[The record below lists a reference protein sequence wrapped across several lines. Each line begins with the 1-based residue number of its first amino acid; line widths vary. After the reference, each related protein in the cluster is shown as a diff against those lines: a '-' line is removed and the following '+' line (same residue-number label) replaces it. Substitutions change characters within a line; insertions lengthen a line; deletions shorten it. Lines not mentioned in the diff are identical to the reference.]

1 MPGRIRQEDIA
12 AVRERSPIADVVGE
26 YLQLRPA
33 GGGHL
38 KGLCPFHDE
47 RTPSF
52 NVTPGKE
59 LYHCFSCGEGGDV
72 IKFVMRMETL
82 QFGEAVERLA
92 ARAGVE
98 LRYEAGGYVPGQ
110 ETGLRRRLIEAHRQA
125 QDFYSERLRHDSGAH
140 ARAFLAERGFR
151 VDDADQFGV
160 GYSPAAWD
168 ELTKLLRARGFT
180 EDELLKAGLARRT
193 SRGTLIDMFRGRLM
207 WPIRDLTG
215 ETIAFGA
222 RKLNPEDEPKYLNTP
237 ETQIFKKSQVLYGAD
252 LAKRE
257 IAKRRQAVIVEGY
270 TDVMACHRS
279 GVPTAVATCGTSFG
293 EDHVKILRRL
303 IMDTDGSAGEV
314 IFTFDGDAA
323 GQKAALRAFSLEE
336 KFVTQTFVAVQPDGL
351 DPCDL
356 RLKHGEAAV
365 RDLVARRVPLFEFAI
380 KSVLARHD
388 LDTREGQF
396 AAIDEAAPIIVRI
409 KDRSKWKQ
417 YAVDLDRWIGFMD
430 ERYIL
435 DRVRR
440 VAGERGAAGAVRAAG
455 AMKGARGA
463 ASRSGA
469 TTEAPG
475 ANGQRRAD
483 AGQGQTRPPY
493 DRNDPVLQVE
503 REALKLAVQWPALTG
518 PEFDTLGA
526 AAFSA
531 PAHAA
536 VFGLI
541 AACGGV
547 GTAGRARDWAA
558 ALLEAAPDDRARAFV
573 TELAAEPLQVAGELD
588 EKYADKILARV
599 GELAVGR
606 EVAAIKAKLQ
616 RMNPE
621 EDQAAYGR
629 MFGDLI
635 ALEQRRQWLL
645 GRAAGALSPGGTT
658 PRTPRLRYRATLAA
672 VLLRS
677 AMAAGAGVRYPTGK
691 TLPDVLAQIARRL
704 NLRSE

>member
-1 MPGRIRQEDIA
+1 MPGRIRQEDII
-12 AVRERSPIADVVGE
+12 AVRERSPIADVIGE

-33 GGGHL
+33 GGGNL
-38 KGLCPFHDE
+38 KGLCPFHQE

-72 IKFVMRMETL
+72 IKFVMQVETL

-110 ETGLRRRLIEAHRQA
+110 ESGQRRRLIEAHRQA
-125 QDFYSERLRHDSGAH
+125 HEFYVERLHADSARIAH
-140 ARAFLAERGFR
+140 AFLAERGFSLN
-151 VDDADQFGV
+151 DADKFGV

-168 ELTKLLRARGFT
+168 ELTKHLRARGFT
-180 EDELLKAGLARRT
+180 EDVVTKAGLSRKT
-193 SRGTLIDMFRGRLM
+193 SRGGLIDMFRGRLM

-222 RKLNPEDEPKYLNTP
+222 RKLNPEDDPKYLNTP
-237 ETQIFKKSQVLYGAD
+237 ETPIFKKSQVLYGAD

-270 TDVMACHRS
+270 TDVMACHLS

-293 EDHVKILRRL
+293 EDHVKVLRRL

-323 GQKAALRAFSLEE
+323 GQKAALRAFTLEE
-336 KFVTQTFVAVQPDGL
+336 KFVTQTFVAVQPEGL

-380 KSVLARHD
+380 RSVLAKHD

-435 DRVRR
+435 DRVRH
-440 VAGERGAAGAVRAAG
+440 AAG
-455 AMKGARGA
+455 AMKTTREARN
-463 ASRSGA
+463 RSGA
-469 TTEAPG
+469 AAEVPA
-475 ANGQRRAD
+475 ADGQRRAN
-483 AGQGQTRPPY
+483 ASQGQTGQNQAAPPY
-493 DRNDPVLQVE
+493 DRSDPVLRVE

-526 AAFSA
+526 AAFKV
-531 PAHAA
+531 PAHGA
-536 VFGLI
+536 VFDLI
-541 AACGGV
+541 TACGGV
-547 GTAGRARDWAA
+547 GSAGRARDWVA
-558 ALLEAAPDDRARAFV
+558 ALLEAAADDRARTFV
-573 TELAAEPLQVAGELD
+573 RELAVEPLQVAGEPD
-588 EKYADKILARV
+588 QKYADVILARV

-606 EVAAIKAKLQ
+606 QIAAIKARLQ

-621 EDQAAYGR
+621 EDQAGYGR
-629 MFGDLI
+629 MFGELV
-635 ALEQRRQWLL
+635 ALEQRRKWLL
-645 GRAAGALSPGGTT
+645 D
-658 PRTPRLRYRATLAA
+658 RAT
-672 VLLRS
+672 
-677 AMAAGAGVRYPTGK
+677 GA
-691 TLPDVLAQIARRL
+691 
-704 NLRSE
+704 

>member
-33 GGGHL
+33 GGGNL
-38 KGLCPFHDE
+38 KGLCPFHAE

-72 IKFVMRMETL
+72 IKFVMQVESL
-82 QFGEAVERLA
+82 QFGEAIERLA
-92 ARAGVE
+92 ARAGIE

-110 ETGLRRRLIEAHRQA
+110 ETGQRRRLTEAHRQA
-125 QDFYSERLRHDSGAH
+125 HEFYVERIHTDSARIAH
-140 ARAFLAERGFR
+140 AFLAERGFSAA
-151 VDDADQFGV
+151 DADKFGV

-168 ELTKLLRARGFT
+168 ELTRHLRARGFT
-180 EDELLKAGLARRT
+180 EDELVKAGLSRRS

-222 RKLNPEDEPKYLNTP
+222 RKLNPEDDPKYLNTP
-237 ETQIFKKSQVLYGAD
+237 ETPIFKKSQVLYGAD

-270 TDVMACHRS
+270 TDVMACHLS

-293 EDHVKILRRL
+293 EDHVKVLRRL

-323 GQKAALRAFSLEE
+323 GRKAALRAFGLEE
-336 KFVTQTFVAVQPDGL
+336 KFVTQTFVAVQPEGL

-380 KSVLARHD
+380 RSVLARHD

-435 DRVRR
+435 DRVRSA
-440 VAGERGAAGAVRAAG
+440 AGATRAAGGMRGAGATRGAGAVRAAG
-455 AMKGARGA
+455 AMEAGGGTAGRYGARDAVPDG
-463 ASRSGA
+463 
-469 TTEAPG
+469 
-475 ANGQRRAD
+475 NGQPRANASQPQ
-483 AGQGQTRPPY
+483 AGQIRTAPPY
-493 DRNDPVLQVE
+493 DRSDPVLRVE

-518 PEFDTLGA
+518 PEFDALGA
-526 AAFSA
+526 AAFSV
-531 PAHAA
+531 PVHTA
-536 VFGLI
+536 VFGLV

-547 GTAGRARDWAA
+547 GSAGRARDWAA
-558 ALLEAAPDDRARAFV
+558 GLLEAAPDDRARAFV
-573 TELAAEPLQVAGELD
+573 TELAVEPLQVAGEPD
-588 EKYADKILARV
+588 EKYADVILARV

-606 EVAAIKAKLQ
+606 EIAAIKAKLQ

-621 EDQAAYGR
+621 EDQAGYGR
-629 MFGDLI
+629 MFGELV
-635 ALEQRRQWLL
+635 ALEQRRKWLL
-645 GRAAGALSPGGTT
+645 D
-658 PRTPRLRYRATLAA
+658 RATRA
-672 VLLRS
+672 
-677 AMAAGAGVRYPTGK
+677 
-691 TLPDVLAQIARRL
+691 
-704 NLRSE
+704 